1 MLPSCCRIADDYL
14 SLILTSFRFGNAERV
29 YRLEFVSNSPFSETE
44 FFKWKEAV
52 MLAGAQL
59 PTTEEVKKKVPI

>member
-1 MLPSCCRIADDYL
+1 MWWIFY
-14 SLILTSFRFGNAERV
+14 RFGNAERV
-29 YRLEFVSNSPFSETE
+29 YRLEFVSNSPLSESE

-59 PTTEEVKKKVPI
+59 PTTEEIKNKVDEQAHQTQI